1 MTDPE
6 IPEEKNEQEL
16 NLFADQNPPEEDVPA
31 VPDPSGGD
39 ASGGS
44 ALEAPAVPGHDPVF
58 ARDDAP
64 VIAPPPP
71 RKKPAPLQPGL
82 VDPPRAGKTPFPQ
95 SAASAGGDASK
106 PLPPLQPGQTLGQML
121 SAIRN
126 ARGMSIEEVALTTRI
141 RMEYISELERD
152 ELLQQLPVVYVSAYV
167 RKLAEVYG
175 LSGADSGILLDKM
188 HDETPDN
195 AEKIPDKLFESVNEG
210 ALVNEGENKRIRNIT
225 IAIYVGLGII
235 LLAIV
240 WLIVLAV
247 ARYTRTPASG
257 PAPAVSGVVQPAET
271 PVSQT
276 ILLEES
282 ELDALVVPETPS
294 MSVLKMSKT
303 PAIRDTP

>member
-16 NLFADQNPPEEDVPA
+16 NLFADQPPPEEDVPA
-31 VPDPSGGD
+31 APDLSGLPGQ
-39 ASGGS
+39 GPVS
-44 ALEAPAVPGHDPVF
+44 AQ
-58 ARDDAP
+58 DDAP

-71 RKKPAPLQPGL
+71 RAKPAPLQPGL
-82 VDPPRAGKTPFPQ
+82 VDPPRAGKAPFPQ
-95 SAASAGGDASK
+95 SASASAGGDAPK

-121 SAIRN
+121 SSIRN
-126 ARGMSIEEVALTTRI
+126 ARGMAIEEVALVTRI
-141 RMEYISELERD
+141 RMEYLSELERD

-175 LSGADSGILLDKM
+175 LSKADSETLLEKM
-188 HDETPDN
+188 HDETPDSS
-195 AEKIPDKLFESVNEG
+195 EKIPDKLYESVNEG
-210 ALVNEGENKRIRNIT
+210 ALVNEGEDKRIRNIT
-225 IAIYVGLGII
+225 IAIYIGLGII

-247 ARYTRTPASG
+247 ARYTRTPAS

-276 ILLEES
+276 VQLEES

-303 PAIRDTP
+303 PGIRDTP

>member
-6 IPEEKNEQEL
+6 SPEEKNEQEL
-16 NLFADQNPPEEDVPA
+16 NLFADQPAPEEDVPA
-31 VPDPSGGD
+31 VPNPSGG
-39 ASGGS
+39 
-44 ALEAPAVPGHDPVF
+44 APETSVVPGQDPVS

-71 RKKPAPLQPGL
+71 RKKSAPLQPGL

-95 SAASAGGDASK
+95 SAASASAGGDASK

-121 SAIRN
+121 SSIRN
-126 ARGMSIEEVALTTRI
+126 ARGMAMEEVALVTRI
-141 RMEYISELERD
+141 RMEYLSELERD

-175 LSGADSGILLDKM
+175 LSKADSETLLEKM
-188 HDETPDN
+188 HDETPDSS
-195 AEKIPDKLFESVNEG
+195 EKIPDKLFESVNEG
-210 ALVNEGENKRIRNIT
+210 ALVNEGEDKRIRNIT
-225 IAIYVGLGII
+225 IAIYIGLGII

-276 ILLEES
+276 VQLEES

-303 PAIRDTP
+303 PGIRDTP

>member
-16 NLFADQNPPEEDVPA
+16 NLFADQPAPEEDVPA
-31 VPDPSGGD
+31 VPDISG
-39 ASGGS
+39 SS
-44 ALEAPAVPGHDPVF
+44 APETPVVPGQDPVS
-58 ARDDAP
+58 AQDDAP

-82 VDPPRAGKTPFPQ
+82 VEPPRAGKAPFPQ
-95 SAASAGGDASK
+95 SAASASAGGGDSK

-121 SAIRN
+121 SSIRN
-126 ARGMSIEEVALTTRI
+126 ARGMAMEEVALVTRI
-141 RMEYISELERD
+141 RMEYLSELEKD

-175 LSGADSGILLDKM
+175 LSKADSEILLEKM
-188 HDETPDN
+188 HDETPDSS
-195 AEKIPDKLFESVNEG
+195 EKIPDKLFESVNEG

-225 IAIYVGLGII
+225 IAIYAGLGII
-235 LLAIV
+235 LLAII

-257 PAPAVSGVVQPAET
+257 PAPAVSGIVQPAET

-276 ILLEES
+276 VQLEES

-303 PAIRDTP
+303 PGIRDTP

>member
-16 NLFADQNPPEEDVPA
+16 NLFADQPAPEEDVPA

-39 ASGGS
+39 AP
-44 ALEAPAVPGHDPVF
+44 EAPVVSAQGAASVQ
-58 ARDDAP
+58 DDAP
-64 VIAPPPP
+64 VVAPPPP

-95 SAASAGGDASK
+95 SAATASAGGDVSK

-121 SAIRN
+121 SSIRN
-126 ARGMSIEEVALTTRI
+126 ARGMAMEEVALVTRI
-141 RMEYISELERD
+141 RMEYLSELERD

-175 LSGADSGILLDKM
+175 LSRADSEILLEKM
-188 HDETPDN
+188 HDETPDSS
-195 AEKIPDKLFESVNEG
+195 EKIPDKLFESVNEG

-225 IAIYVGLGII
+225 IAIYAGLGII
-235 LLAIV
+235 LLAII

-257 PAPAVSGVVQPAET
+257 PAPAVSGAVQPAET

-276 ILLEES
+276 VQLEES

-303 PAIRDTP
+303 PGIRDTP